1 MLKKVEIFPLNLI
14 GIRVGRP
21 SNSVTYTQLFR
32 GCQDPRRE
40 WLWDSGEASTA
51 VITEMGSQLCQEA
64 SGLLAFSGSP
74 SLGNTI
80 SVVNLMS

>member
-40 WLWDSGEASTA
+40 WLWDSGE
-51 VITEMGSQLCQEA
+51 V
-64 SGLLAFSGSP
+64 GLWPPGFNSSD
-74 SLGNTI
+74 N
-80 SVVNLMS
+80 